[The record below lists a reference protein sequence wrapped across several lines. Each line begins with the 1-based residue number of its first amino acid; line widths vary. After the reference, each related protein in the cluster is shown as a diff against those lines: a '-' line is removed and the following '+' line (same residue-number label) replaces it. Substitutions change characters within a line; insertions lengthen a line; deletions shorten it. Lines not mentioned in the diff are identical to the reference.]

1 MGLVN
6 FFDGLLDGFTDS
18 EISREEIDFDKVVF
32 LIAEPD
38 RVLILD
44 RNLVEKTHG
53 GRNELF
59 LRGVHGKK

>member
-1 MGLVN
+1 
-6 FFDGLLDGFTDS
+6 
-18 EISREEIDFDKVVF
+18 
-32 LIAEPD
+32 
-38 RVLILD
+38 LD